1 MKEELRNKL
10 QWIADEIVEI
20 LAEKDDAY
28 GSSWKSR
35 GGFSAFFQLD
45 RKFSRIEQMAEA
57 SKYDIFM
64 AMLDYTDGPD
74 TMKDL
79 IGYALLTLSETY
91 DPAQGVV
98 AEVPTTP
105 YMFEGKS
112 LVSRRHPE
120 PDEIDSPPLSEDS
133 MEQIEIDLKPPRLG
147 CGGPTSAGRPCGS
160 VILCHE
166 CFIGQEAS
174 REYVDQDRE
183 K

>member
-1 MKEELRNKL
+1 MDENLRNKL

-20 LAEKDDAY
+20 LAVKDDAY
-28 GSSWKSR
+28 GSSWKSH

-45 RKFSRIEQMAEA
+45 RKYSRIERMAKA
-57 SKYDIFM
+57 SHYDLFM
-64 AMLDYTDGPD
+64 AMLDYPDGPD

-112 LVSRRHPE
+112 LHSARHPGMLG
-120 PDEIDSPPLSEDS
+120 LSYES
-133 MEQIEIDLKPPRLG
+133 MEQLEIDLKPPSLG
-147 CGGPTSAGRPCGS
+147 CGGKTNAGRPCGS
-160 VILCHE
+160 VILCRE
-166 CFIGQEAS
+166 CYIGQEAS
-174 REYVDQDRE
+174 REYVNQDR
-183 K
+183 